1 MGFTVIFRT
10 NSVQSQ
16 RDRERGVKRKRR
28 KEKKKVGEER
38 DWGLATFPPSAWG
51 FVVIVCVC
59 WCTVELSPWRLQTTT
74 PYLENQLWRVGRH
87 LLDVH
92 PALRAAHHHRA
103 IACAVHE
110 DGEVRLPGDV
120 QSLGHHHLAHRT
132 GMTQRGKEQ
141 AKGDAWDFLWLFT
154 EAYTVPGNAKE
165 MRESSGAK

>member
-59 WCTVELSPWRLQTTT
+59 WCTVELSP
-74 PYLENQLWRVGRH
+74 
-87 LLDVH
+87 
-92 PALRAAHHHRA
+92 
-103 IACAVHE
+103 
-110 DGEVRLPGDV
+110 
-120 QSLGHHHLAHRT
+120 
-132 GMTQRGKEQ
+132 
-141 AKGDAWDFLWLFT
+141 
-154 EAYTVPGNAKE
+154 
-165 MRESSGAK
+165 